1 MSNIQVSIVIIN
13 YNTRVMTK
21 ECIDSV
27 INQTKDLSYEI
38 ILIDNRSQD
47 DSKEHFEK
55 DSRIRYVYSFEN
67 LGFGRANNVGM
78 MLAKG
83 DYVFLLNSDTLL
95 VNNAI
100 KMFYDYA
107 ESHQGQKIFLGG
119 WLMNRNRE
127 FIHSYAKIATMRSLL
142 KNALTTYS
150 NLIRGDKDPSVLDC
164 YNSSGNAV
172 EVGYVTGADLFFHR
186 SIFEEY
192 GAFDHNFFMYYE
204 ECDWQWRMKNHGVKS
219 IIIKGPEILHLCG
232 EKNGKPQTVR
242 SIRVKLMGFDSLKY
256 YLKKHYNRFQY
267 YSFRVIYFFLRA
279 LPIMF
284 DGRYYS
290 IRDRFRYLAVLAS

>member
-13 YNTRVMTK
+13 YNTRVMTQ

-27 INQTKDLSYEI
+27 IDQTKGISYEI

-47 DSKEHFEK
+47 DSKEYFEK

-95 VNNAI
+95 MNNAV

-107 ESHQGQKIFLGG
+107 ESHQEQKAFFGG

-127 FIHSYAKIATMRSLL
+127 FIHSYANITTMHSLL
-142 KNALTTYS
+142 KGALATYT
-150 NLIRGDKDPSVLDC
+150 NLIRGNKVLGVLDC
-164 YNSSGNAV
+164 YNKSGNAL
-172 EVGYVTGADLFFHR
+172 EVGYVTGADLFLHR
-186 SIFEEY
+186 SIIEEY
-192 GAFDHNFFMYYE
+192 GGFDHNFFMYYE
-204 ECDWQWRMKNHGVKS
+204 ECDWQWRMKSQGVKS
-219 IIIKGPEILHLCG
+219 IVIKGPEILHLCG
-232 EKNGKPQTVR
+232 EQEGKPRKTR
-242 SIRVKLMGFDSLKY
+242 SIKVKLMNLDSLKY
-256 YLKKHYNRFQY
+256 YLKKHYNILQY
-267 YSFRVIYFFLRA
+267 FLFRVAYFVLKL
-279 LPIMF
+279 LPVLV
-284 DGRYYS
+284 DGRNYTLK
-290 IRDRFRYLAVLAS
+290 DRMKYLWALAK